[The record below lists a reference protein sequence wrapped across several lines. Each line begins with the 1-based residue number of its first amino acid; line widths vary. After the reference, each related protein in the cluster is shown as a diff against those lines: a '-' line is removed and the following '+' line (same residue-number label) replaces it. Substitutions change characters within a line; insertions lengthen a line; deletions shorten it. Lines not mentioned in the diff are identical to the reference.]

1 MGDREFS
8 RKPVD
13 SIEVTVRLVIVLL
26 LQLIGVELF
35 IVESAGVGGALLQ
48 DGRCSLNKSRSSGL
62 VSGDLG
68 SLEGFAAFLRAGQ
81 LFRRPG
87 SGEGLAGVGALLD
100 AARGHVDAFVLVN
113 LDDVDALREAGK
125 VLDEL
130 AGTFGERGTHDGASR
145 GLLRKLG
152 ETWEAR
158 RGRGAQG
165 AERGCLGAAQEGAR
179 RGEFRKR

>member
-165 AERGCLGAAQEGAR
+165 AERGSLGAAQEGAR

>member
-48 DGRCSLNKSRSSGL
+48 DGRCSLNESRSRGL
-62 VSGDLG
+62 VSGGLG
-68 SLEGFAAFLRAGQ
+68 SLEGVAAFLRAGQ

-87 SGEGLAGVGALLD
+87 SGEGLASVGALLD
-100 AARGHVDAFVLVN
+100 VARGHVDALVLVN

-125 VLDEL
+125 VLNEL
-130 AGTFGERGTHDGASR
+130 AGTFGERGTHDGAFR
-145 GLLRKLG
+145 GLLCKLG

-158 RGRGAQG
+158 RGRGAESP
-165 AERGCLGAAQEGAR
+165 ERGSLCAAQEGA
-179 RGEFRKR
+179 